1 MAKAAIAPIGTRTA
15 SKAPNGNSG
24 VGTVI
29 FVVGDIGDVVE
40 LEQVHVLPL
49 GPSDEPGV
57 VVTEVVPAELPE
69 LEVVVV
75 GGGACGVVVVG
86 EFELAETPLPAKNIE
101 PTRTRIRAAAT
112 VATIIIGFRFF
123 IFARDIDCAHISV
136 IHM

>member
-15 SKAPNGNSG
+15 SNAPNGNSG

-29 FVVGDIGDVVE
+29 FVVDDEDDVVE
-40 LEQVHVLPL
+40 PEQVHVLPV
-49 GPSDEPGV
+49 GPSDAPGV
-57 VVTEVVPAELPE
+57 VVTEVVSPELPE

-86 EFELAETPLPAKNIE
+86 EFESAEPPLPAKNIE
-101 PTRTRIRAAAT
+101 PIRIRIRAAAI
-112 VATIIIGFRFF
+112 VATIMIGFRFF
-123 IFARDIDCAHISV
+123 MFAGNIDFAHIRV